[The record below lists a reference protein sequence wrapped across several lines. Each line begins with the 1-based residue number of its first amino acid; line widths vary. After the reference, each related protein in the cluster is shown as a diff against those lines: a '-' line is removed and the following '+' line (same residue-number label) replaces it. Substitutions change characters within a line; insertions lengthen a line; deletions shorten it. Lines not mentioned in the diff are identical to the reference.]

1 MFPAPLRPVALLLAG
16 LLLSASAAASD
27 WTADPENS
35 TLRFVGGYMGED
47 FEGGFGAFS
56 PQIRFDAETLQGR
69 FEVAIDLAS
78 ADTGDEEWNDYLQG
92 RHFFDVRRFPQ
103 AHYRAERFERRG
115 EGFVALGT
123 LDLRGVSR
131 PVELA
136 FEWAQDG
143 DRATLEGRAELDRLA
158 FEVGAGDWADPDTIG
173 HRVEVRTR
181 LALSR

>member
-1 MFPAPLRPVALLLAG
+1 MLLAPLRRVGLLLAALLLSP
-16 LLLSASAAASD
+16 SASASD
-27 WTADPENS
+27 WTADPASS
-35 TLRFVGGYMGED
+35 TLRFIGEYMGED
-47 FEGGFGAFS
+47 FESGFASFS
-56 PQIRFDAETLQGR
+56 PQIRFDAETLDGR
-69 FEVAIDLAS
+69 FEVAIELAS
-78 ADTGDEEWNDYLQG
+78 ADTGDEEWDDYLQG

-103 AHYRAERFERRG
+103 ATYRAERFERRG

-123 LDLRGVSR
+123 LELRGVSL

-136 FEWAQDG
+136 FGWAQDG
-143 DRATLEGRAELDRLA
+143 DSATLEGRAELDRLA